1 MHLEV
6 DPLQY
11 QDDENIYAALQ
22 GSNSARLGILKNLL
36 SSHLDMDC
44 MNRSEEITFSLG
56 YLLGRHDVGVILY
69 PRTQDLIII
78 TDEAANVK
86 R

>member
-6 DPLQY
+6 DPSQY
-11 QDDENIYAALQ
+11 QDDENVYAALQ

-44 MNRSEEITFSLG
+44 MNRTEEVTFSLG
-56 YLLGRHDVGVILY
+56 YLLGRHDVGLFSY
-69 PRTQDLIII
+69 TGTQNLIII
-78 TDEAANVK
+78 TDEAANVEG
-86 R
+86 